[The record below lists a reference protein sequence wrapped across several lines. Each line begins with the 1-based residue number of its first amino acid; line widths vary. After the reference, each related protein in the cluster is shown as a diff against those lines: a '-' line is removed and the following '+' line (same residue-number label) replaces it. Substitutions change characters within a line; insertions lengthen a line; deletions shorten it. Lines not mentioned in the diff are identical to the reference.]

1 MLMRKICVIF
11 PGIGYSIE
19 KPLLYYSKKIA
30 NEHGYEVIVIEYS
43 GIDRGC
49 LKERETMLEAFN
61 KAVVQAE
68 EQLKGTDF
76 ASCED
81 VIFASKKRI

>member
-11 PGIGYSIE
+11 PGIGYSKE

-49 LKERETMLEAFN
+49 LKER
-61 KAVVQAE
+61 
-68 EQLKGTDF
+68 
-76 ASCED
+76 
-81 VIFASKKRI
+81 